1 MITPV
6 SASGEIC
13 LYSSQSV
20 DLLAD
25 VNGWFTPA
33 SFTAVIPNRVFDTR
47 VGFSPGALRTVP
59 KTKIAGGSFISVK
72 LTDLPGVVPA
82 SGVAAVSLN
91 LTATNGVADGFI
103 TAYPCGPRNE
113 VSNLNFV
120 PGQTVANAVIAP
132 VSATGSVCFY
142 ASQDV
147 DLIADVN
154 GWFPAG

>member
-1 MITPV
+1 M
-6 SASGEIC
+6 
-13 LYSSQSV
+13 
-20 DLLAD
+20 
-25 VNGWFTPA
+25 
-33 SFTAVIPNRVFDTR
+33 
-47 VGFSPGALRTVP
+47 P
-59 KTKIAGGSFISVK
+59 KTKVAGGAFISVQ

-142 ASQDV
+142 VSQDV
-147 DLIADVN
+147 DLIADAN
-154 GWFPAG
+154 GWFPAT